1 MIKWSCLEK
10 SSKTHSY
17 VTDFINHFFFLFFQ
31 SPVVNLTSVW
41 WWIQLKV
48 SNKRTSTN
56 WRQFW
61 KTSCNNSIYIKR
73 WSPHSPRDIRWQK
86 RNPQSFWRTKIFWK
100 KLSYKSDRR
109 KNRQT
114 DKTYASRFGIGEGRL
129 RTIHQGKWR
138 QTWRA
143 KCYGFFHRRK
153 VSPKGDG
160 EKKVQGTFEKY

>member
-1 MIKWSCLEK
+1 MVDTTQSIKQKNINELKTVLKNLVQQFDISNDGAHIALETFGDK
-10 SSKTHSY
+10 SVIHNLFDEPK
-17 VTDFINHFFFLFFQ
+17 FFE
-31 SPVVNLTSVW
+31 
-41 WWIQLKV
+41 
-48 SNKRTSTN
+48 
-56 WRQFW
+56 
-61 KTSCNNSIYIKR
+61 
-73 WSPHSPRDIRWQK
+73 
-86 RNPQSFWRTKIFWK
+86 K

-138 QTWRA
+138 QTWRT
-143 KCYGFFHRRK
+143 KCYGFVHRRK